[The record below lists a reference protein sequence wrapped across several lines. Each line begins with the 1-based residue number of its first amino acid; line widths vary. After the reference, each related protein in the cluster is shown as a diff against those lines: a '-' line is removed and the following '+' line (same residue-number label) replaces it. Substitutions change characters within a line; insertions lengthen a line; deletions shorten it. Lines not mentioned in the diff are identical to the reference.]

1 MSYNGGAELLRSASM
16 SKLAEKW
23 QQSNVLE
30 AVFDQLSD
38 ALVLYDNDQRV
49 TGVNRAAERL
59 FGVNA
64 EEMVG
69 RHCREIFRCDHCE
82 PGCGILEGLNS
93 QGAIPHGMV
102 RLRTEEGRERLV
114 LIRTS
119 QVVSDEG
126 DLEGVAA
133 TIKDITEEVAPMKRE
148 VIAESEAMRE
158 VLSFVR
164 KVALSEATTILLEG
178 ENGTGK
184 DLIAK
189 TLHYDSP
196 RQAEPFIAINCAA
209 IPETLLESELFGY
222 EKGAFTDARAQKRGL
237 FELADKGTLF
247 LDEIG
252 EIPLTLQAKLLRVLE
267 EQSFRRL
274 GGLKDIRVD
283 LRFVAATNKN
293 LREAVNEGAFRQDLY
308 FRLNVIQI
316 VIPPLRSRV
325 QDILPLVDF
334 FIAHYNRKFKRH
346 IEDVSPEA
354 RELLLAHDWPGN
366 VRELRN
372 AIERAM
378 ILEDSALITSA
389 SLPIAISRA
398 DGRHSPTPEP
408 APEIPDDGMSL
419 VDNERQLL
427 ARALEKTGGNQT
439 QAARLLRITRDTL
452 RYKMKKYNLR

>member
-1 MSYNGGAELLRSASM
+1 M
-16 SKLAEKW
+16 SKLLPKW

-38 ALVLYDNDQRV
+38 ALVMYDNDQTI

-59 FGVNA
+59 FGITA
-64 EEMVG
+64 DDIVG
-69 RHCREIFRCDHCE
+69 HNCREVFNCDMCE
-82 PGCGILEGLNS
+82 PGCGLLAGLNANS
-93 QGAIPHGMV
+93 AMPHGTV
-102 RLRTEEGRERLV
+102 RLHTEGGRERLV

-119 QVVSDEG
+119 QVLSQDGEK
-126 DLEGVAA
+126 EGVVA
-133 TIKDITEEVAPMKRE
+133 TIKDVTEEVAPMKRE
-148 VIAESEAMRE
+148 VIAESEPMQE

-164 KVALSEATTILLEG
+164 KVASSEATTVLLEG

-184 DLIAK
+184 DLVAK
-189 TLHYDSP
+189 TLHYESA

-274 GGLKDIRVD
+274 GGLKDIQVD

-293 LREAVNEGAFRQDLY
+293 LREAVKEGAFRQDLY

-316 VIPPLRSRV
+316 VIPPLRERTE
-325 QDILPLVDF
+325 DIVPLADF
-334 FIAHYNRKFKRH
+334 FIEHYNRKFKRH
-346 IEDVSPEA
+346 IEGVSPEA
-354 RELLLAHDWPGN
+354 ADLMLTHDWPGN

-378 ILEDSALITSA
+378 ILEDSSLITAA
-389 SLPIAISRA
+389 SLPISISRSELRQA
-398 DGRHSPTPEP
+398 SSSDSDLQIPES
-408 APEIPDDGMSL
+408 GMSL

-427 ARALEKTGGNQT
+427 ARALEKTNGNQT